1 MIRQITITNSNIYDT
16 PLSIVLS
23 LPTLSGFVVRSID
36 GLGPSKSN
44 ISVRENSGKSGGLFN
59 SARTPARN
67 IVFTFEFLPIGSNIE
82 GRTGPSIEN
91 TRLQSYKYF
100 PNESRIRIDVETD
113 AGLFYI
119 YGYVES
125 NEPTIFSSN
134 EGAVISVICPDP
146 FFRDMNGL
154 QGNAVISTAPLFVFP
169 LENASLSEDLI
180 VLGERLFQSENF
192 SINNIGTVDVEPTL
206 ILRAEGGEVNNPEI
220 SFFNPNNPSDV
231 ETLKFSFTTELPH
244 LDNGDNLTIVCERQ
258 NKSVT
263 RYIAATDEYVN
274 YLGAVALDSSW
285 PVLNPGDNLFS
296 YTTPEGGGAAY
307 IRFSY
312 EYVPKY
318 IGI

>member
-1 MIRQITITNSNIYDT
+1 MIFCYAK
-16 PLSIVLS
+16 PS
-23 LPTLSGFVVRSID
+23 LH
-36 GLGPSKSN
+36 
-44 ISVRENSGKSGGLFN
+44 
-59 SARTPARN
+59 
-67 IVFTFEFLPIGSNIE
+67 
-82 GRTGPSIEN
+82 
-91 TRLQSYKYF
+91 
-100 PNESRIRIDVETD
+100 
-113 AGLFYI
+113 
-119 YGYVES
+119 
-125 NEPTIFSSN
+125 
-134 EGAVISVICPDP
+134 
-146 FFRDMNGL
+146 
-154 QGNAVISTAPLFVFP
+154 
-169 LENASLSEDLI
+169 
-180 VLGERLFQSENF
+180 F